1 MINLTEIAITMM
13 IIMLGDK
20 IYEKYQPDQLEMHLS
35 NGEISYVKINKK
47 GYSCPKFCGAKH
59 FHETTVSDNSQ
70 YNSNYKIF
78 YDLSNSYLK
87 LNGVNII
94 NIFEIKTQKIKKNKK
109 INTNREKVEI
119 EKFINKITLN

>member
-20 IYEKYQPDQLEMHLS
+20 IYEKYQPDELEMHLS
-35 NGEISYVKINKK
+35 NGKISYVKINTK

-59 FHETTVSDNSQ
+59 FHETIISDKSEV
-70 YNSNYKIF
+70 NSNYEIF

-87 LNGVNII
+87 LNNLDII
-94 NIFEIKTQKIKKNKK
+94 SIFEIKTEKIKKNQK
-109 INTNREKVEI
+109 IKTKRERLEI
-119 EKFINKITLN
+119 EKFINKITLK